1 MLFSIYMLPLGQIF
15 RKYNIC
21 FHSYADDTQIYLQL
35 KGNSPASLEPLLQCL
50 GEVKSW
56 MASNSLH
63 FNENKTEVI
72 IFGPSGNPNTSNFNL
87 HSFEPFVK
95 SHAKNLG
102 VILDSNF
109 TFEKQISSVVQR
121 SFFKLRLLSKVRSFL
136 SFKNFERAIHAFIIS
151 QLDYCNSLYAG
162 VSQTCLARLQLV
174 QNAAA
179 HLLTRT
185 KRCEHISP
193 VLASLHWLP
202 VRFRINFKILLLTYK
217 ALNGQAPGYLSDLLQ
232 TYTPLRSLR
241 SSDLLLLAVPRSR
254 LVHRGDRA
262 FAVVAPKLWNN
273 LPLHIRQAPTVNLF
287 KSYLKTHFYLLA
299 FNTA

>member
-1 MLFSIYMLPLGQIF
+1 MLPLGLIF

-35 KGNSPASLEPLLQCL
+35 KGNSSASLDPLLQCL
-50 GEVKSW
+50 DEVKSW
-56 MASNSLH
+56 MASNFLN

-87 HSFEPFVK
+87 HSLEPFVK

-102 VILDSNF
+102 VIFDSNF

-136 SFKNFERAIHAFIIS
+136 SFKNFERAIHAFITS

-179 HLLTRT
+179 RLLTLKDVNT
-185 KRCEHISP
+185 FHRCSP
-193 VLASLHWLP
+193 LFIGSLSASEL
-202 VRFRINFKILLLTYK
+202 ILK
-217 ALNGQAPGYLSDLLQ
+217 
-232 TYTPLRSLR
+232 
-241 SSDLLLLAVPRSR
+241 
-254 LVHRGDRA
+254 
-262 FAVVAPKLWNN
+262 
-273 LPLHIRQAPTVNLF
+273 
-287 KSYLKTHFYLLA
+287 FYC
-299 FNTA
+299 